1 MDFKLFFEAKQEFV
15 DQVKSAVDKVSERPF
30 NELFAGKE
38 RFLVKVYNPKFEK
51 ALKRMGYTPYAYD
64 PKTRT
69 INDKPYAK
77 WCNAVKQFNK
87 EKMSTVIDELL
98 NDAHTF
104 ISVTTSI
111 YYGNNNKPLWYI
123 ASPHG
128 KEISNMIFDD
138 VFVDENLIKT
148 DEIATPLTAYKYKI
162 KNKAA
167 IEKYILGNIRNIKI
181 ENPDIVDPYS
191 TIKIISTLKQSI
203 DQNNVFNYLCF
214 SRHPIDVLRMS
225 DHKGISSC
233 HRLQGAYS
241 DDHGMY
247 AHCAIADAK
256 NDGGVVYLIK
266 GSDGNRIR
274 NNLNDPEIFYDK
286 DRGTGSIQPIGRVR
300 LRRFIDLKTGA
311 DFAVPTMLNDET
323 KYGLFTREIYDV
335 MMEYVREHQA
345 IHKNPPELEYA
356 KDNWVMVGG
365 SYSDED
371 LGDLFTNFFNNGV
384 DYSGDITHKS
394 KNLTTWQDEIN
405 IIVGNAPKYEYV
417 SVHTAEASRNAIN
430 FIYEVKGRMRSAEY
444 NRIYTDHGHGG
455 WVEQLVE
462 AWQIIPHGLIAK
474 QITYEDKEWVGFYV
488 KVRHRL
494 FDPSEIQSILNAFP
508 HREKIWREN
517 KIEPL

>member
-15 DQVKSAVDKVSERPF
+15 NQVKSAVDKVSDRPF
-30 NELFAGKE
+30 NELFAGRE

-51 ALKRMGYTPYAYD
+51 ALKQMGYTPYAYD
-64 PKTRT
+64 PKKRT

-77 WCNAVKQFNK
+77 WCNDAKQFYR
-87 EKMSTVIDELL
+87 EKVEKRIDEILDDADTYAYMGYYSTTENEYWVI
-98 NDAHTF
+98 NDD
-104 ISVTTSI
+104 
-111 YYGNNNKPLWYI
+111 
-123 ASPHG
+123 HG
-128 KEISNMIFDD
+128 KVMDDIPFDAKLFKD
-138 VFVDENLIKT
+138 DLVEHPYVSLGT
-148 DEIATPLTAYKYKI
+148 HPTYKI
-162 KNKAA
+162 KNK
-167 IEKYILGNIRNIKI
+167 ENVKKYLMGKLNDLNPVD
-181 ENPDIVDPYS
+181 PDIYRLWEHM
-191 TIKIISTLKQSI
+191 TRIAALKQTI
-203 DQNNVFNYLCF
+203 DQNNIFNYLCF

-266 GSDGNRIR
+266 GSDGNRIK
-274 NNLNDPEIFYDK
+274 NHLDEPEVFYDK

-323 KYGLFTREIYDV
+323 KYGLFTNEIYKIMID
-335 MMEYVREHQA
+335 YVREHQS

-371 LGDLFTNFFNNGV
+371 LGDLFSNFFDNGV
-384 DYSGDITHKS
+384 DYSGNITHKS

-405 IIVGNAPKYEYV
+405 SILQNAPKSEYV
-417 SVHTAEASRNAIN
+417 TIRTAEASRNAIN
-430 FIYEVKGRMRSAEY
+430 FTYEVKGKMGFSEY
-444 NRIYTDHGHGG
+444 DKRYEDHGHGG
-455 WVEQLVE
+455 WAENLTDIWTFP
-462 AWQIIPHGLIAK
+462 AGSMATK
-474 QITYEDKEWVGFYV
+474 QIKTENKEWVVFDIR
-488 KVRHRL
+488 VRTRL
-494 FDPSEIQSILNAFP
+494 FDPTEIQAVINGFP
-508 HREKIWREN
+508 FREKIWRDN
-517 KIEPL
+517 NIEPM

>member
-15 DQVKSAVDKVSERPF
+15 DQVKSAVDKVSDRPF

-51 ALKRMGYTPYAYD
+51 ALKQTGYTPYAYD
-64 PKTRT
+64 PKKRT
-69 INDKPYAK
+69 LINKPYAK
-77 WCNAVKQFNK
+77 WCNAMKDFNK
-87 EKMSTVIDELL
+87 EKIEERLDKIL
-98 NDAHTF
+98 NDDNTRIFLHDNQDEYLWF
-104 ISVTTSI
+104 IEES
-111 YYGNNNKPLWYI
+111 
-123 ASPHG
+123 
-128 KEISNMIFDD
+128 
-138 VFVDENLIKT
+138 DEMVLDNIPY
-148 DEIATPLTAYKYKI
+148 DEDLFENDIINTNEYVKYKPSDKYII
-162 KNKAA
+162 KNK
-167 IEKYILGNIRNIKI
+167 ENVKKYLMRNINDL
-181 ENPDIVDPYS
+181 NPVDPEIHYS
-191 TIKIISTLKQSI
+191 LKMIKAMSALKQTI

-274 NNLNDPEIFYDK
+274 NHLDDPEVFYDK
-286 DRGTGSIQPIGRVR
+286 DRGTGSIQPIGRIR

-311 DFAVPTMLNDET
+311 DFAVPTMLNYET
-323 KYGLFTREIYDV
+323 KYGLFTDEIYNV

-371 LGDLFTNFFNNGV
+371 LGDLFSNFFNNGV
-384 DYSGDITHKS
+384 DYSENITHKS

-405 IIVGNAPKYEYV
+405 IIIGNAPKSEYV
-417 SVHTAEASRNAIN
+417 TIRTAEASRNAIN
-430 FIYEVKGRMRSAEY
+430 FTYEVKGKMSYDEY
-444 NRIYTDHGHGG
+444 NKRYEYHGHGG
-455 WVEQLVE
+455 WTERLTDIWTFPVGSM
-462 AWQIIPHGLIAK
+462 ATK
-474 QITYEDKEWVGFYV
+474 QIKTENKEWVVFDIR
-488 KVRHRL
+488 VRTRL
-494 FDPSEIQSILNAFP
+494 FDPSEIQAVINGFP
-508 HREKIWREN
+508 FRGAIWREN
-517 KIEPL
+517 NIEPM